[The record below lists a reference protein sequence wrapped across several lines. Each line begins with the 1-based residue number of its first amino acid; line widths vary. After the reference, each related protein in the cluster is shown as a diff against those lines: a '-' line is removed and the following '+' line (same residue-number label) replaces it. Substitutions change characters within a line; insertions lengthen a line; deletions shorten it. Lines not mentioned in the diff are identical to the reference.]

1 MEYQKHTR
9 FDGRVLMI
17 GCGSIG
23 QGSLPLILRH
33 IDMDPAPIDP
43 QTGFVTTARETDET
57 LYLNRREVQLFG
69 NPPLRYGY
77 LLQIPG
83 TGSFV
88 TLRYSDFVKML
99 GRANLRVLINNK

>member
-1 MEYQKHTR
+1 MR
-9 FDGRVLMI
+9 FIISKDFSDPNI
-17 GCGSIG
+17 YD
-23 QGSLPLILRH
+23 QDYDTSLVIIRD
-33 IDMDPAPIDP
+33 INMDPAPIDP